1 MASDQYRR
9 ELAQLA
15 KDIGKVRTDIGKEE
29 EKARTARAASAQ
41 KRGSAQRSSSQSTRE
56 SYLRQADSE
65 DKKVA
70 GAERAIGTLQ
80 DKLSTLMTRQG
91 GKEQSLRTAEKSE
104 QATRDRAAD
113 AKLRKEVAE
122 HAARIKAEETR
133 QKKEKAVQ
141 DALDRDAARRRRTE
155 TEHAR
160 ELGRLSSG
168 TVQHVHV
175 HVREPEPEKL
185 RVLYLTASPATPNLD
200 PLRVDAEVNN
210 VLKALR
216 GAQHRDL
223 VDFRHRP
230 AATVQDL
237 VDGLNDLRPHVVH
250 FSGHAGEGLLFDTAD
265 PTTPGD
271 QLVSYQRVASLL
283 MATNQPPTLVV
294 LNACNTANGV
304 EDMLQV
310 APVVIATNDRIGD
323 SSAHIFAVQFYSAIA
338 AAQTIGDAVRQARA
352 IIEMAL
358 PDEKDALVVSAAE
371 GVDPNEL
378 RLVRPHPT
386 S

>member
-1 MASDQYRR
+1 MVSDQYRR

-15 KDIGKVRTDIGKEE
+15 KDIGKVRTDIGKDE
-29 EKARTARAASAQ
+29 EKARTARAAAAQ

-70 GAERAIGTLQ
+70 VAERAIGTLQ

-104 QATRDRAAD
+104 QVTRDRAAD

-133 QKKEKAVQ
+133 RKKEKALQ
-141 DALDRDAARRRRTE
+141 DALDRDAARRRRME

-160 ELGRLSSG
+160 GLGRLSSG
-168 TVQHVHV
+168 TVYRV

-185 RVLYLTASPATPNLD
+185 RVLYLTASPATTNLD

-271 QLVSYQRVASLL
+271 QLVGYQHVASLL
-283 MATNQPPTLVV
+283 MATDQPPILVV
-294 LNACNTANGV
+294 LNACHTANGV

-310 APVVIATNDRIGD
+310 APVVIAANDRIGD
-323 SSAHIFAVQFYSAIA
+323 SSAHIFAVQFYGAIA

-352 IIEMAL
+352 VMEMAL
-358 PDEKDALVVSAAE
+358 PDEKDAIVVSAAD
-371 GVDPNEL
+371 GVDPDEV

>member
-1 MASDQYRR
+1 LASDQYRR

-29 EKARTARAASAQ
+29 EKARTARAAAAQ
-41 KRGSAQRSSSQSTRE
+41 KRGCAQRSSSQSTRE

-70 GAERAIGTLQ
+70 AAERAIGTLQ

-91 GKEQSLRTAEKSE
+91 GKEQSLRIAEKSE

-133 QKKEKAVQ
+133 RKKEKALQ

-168 TVQHVHV
+168 TVHHV

-210 VLKALR
+210 VLTALR

-271 QLVSYQRVASLL
+271 QLVGYQHVASLL
-283 MATNQPPTLVV
+283 MATDQPPTLVV
-294 LNACNTANGV
+294 LNACHTANGV

-323 SSAHIFAVQFYSAIA
+323 SSAHIFAVQFYGAIA

-352 IIEMAL
+352 VMEMAL

-371 GVDPNEL
+371 GVDPDEVK
-378 RLVRPHPT
+378 LVRPHPT

>member
-9 ELAQLA
+9 ELAQLV

-29 EKARTARAASAQ
+29 EKARTARTAAAQ
-41 KRGSAQRSSSQSTRE
+41 KRSSAQRSSSQSTKE
-56 SYLRQADSE
+56 SYLRQADTE

-70 GAERAIGTLQ
+70 AAERAIGTLQ

-104 QATRDRAAD
+104 QATRDRAAE

-122 HAARIKAEETR
+122 HAARIKVQETR
-133 QKKEKAVQ
+133 RKKEKALQ
-141 DALDRDAARRRRTE
+141 EALDRDAARRRRTE

-168 TVQHVHV
+168 TVHHM

-265 PTTPGD
+265 PITPGD
-271 QLVSYQRVASLL
+271 QLVGYQHVASLL
-283 MATNQPPTLVV
+283 SATDQPPTLVV
-294 LNACNTANGV
+294 LNACHTANGF

-323 SSAHIFAVQFYSAIA
+323 SSAHIFAVQFYGAIA

-352 IIEMAL
+352 MMEMAL
-358 PDEKDALVVSAAE
+358 PDEQDALVVRAAE
-371 GVDPNEL
+371 GVDPDEV
-378 RLVRPHPT
+378 RLVRPHST